1 MYLPSYSNSKM
12 TTRQPG
18 LVPKISLRI
27 TNPLFRTITIEA
39 AFQPPDHTPGHSLC
53 PVKGMMYSPYLVGK
67 FYRDDVTYCDCA
79 PAYPLPTWEILPRRR
94 RILRLLLPHIL
105 LCFESQAK
113 IIYLELQV
121 ETFTSVS
128 SRRFI
133 KITALPLNF
142 PLVSLNQVFG
152 SHYIVHFLI

>member
-53 PVKGMMYSPYLVGK
+53 PVVCLVFQGHDVFTLPCWEILPRRRNILRLCLLPHIPYLLGK
-67 FYRDDVTYCDCA
+67 FYRDDVAYCDFCSRISSSA
-79 PAYPLPTWEILPRRR
+79 SSQKPRLFILSCKLRPLPRF
-94 RILRLLLPHIL
+94 LREDL
-105 LCFESQAK
+105 
-113 IIYLELQV
+113 
-121 ETFTSVS
+121 
-128 SRRFI
+128 
-133 KITALPLNF
+133 
-142 PLVSLNQVFG
+142 
-152 SHYIVHFLI
+152 